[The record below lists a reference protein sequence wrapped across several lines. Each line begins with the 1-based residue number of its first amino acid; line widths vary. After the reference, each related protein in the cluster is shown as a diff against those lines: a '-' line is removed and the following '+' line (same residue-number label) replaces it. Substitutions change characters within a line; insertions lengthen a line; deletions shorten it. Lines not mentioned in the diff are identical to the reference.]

1 MIDMVI
7 AEDQAMLRDSLAC
20 AIDMQDD
27 MHVVAAIADAA
38 DALSAVEK
46 HNANLR
52 VGRVHGKRFQL
63 ASWRRPPSAGAP
75 PHVRVVT

>member
-27 MHVVAAIADAA
+27 MHV
-38 DALSAVEK
+38 S
-46 HNANLR
+46 
-52 VGRVHGKRFQL
+52 
-63 ASWRRPPSAGAP
+63 RPSPMLPTPFPRS
-75 PHVRVVT
+75 RSTTQT